1 MTTPVRKAVMQDDG
15 ITSIEPNAICDACG
29 RRGTVARATL
39 ETTPRQVWRWC
50 RKCAPRE
57 VRRFEREQREATT
70 KWFAHFRKQFR
81 TTHDPHKKTDISVP
95 PASSIKWETARGRLH
110 FAFSILRD
118 MSAHYV
124 KSVAGTR
131 RSKP

>member
-1 MTTPVRKAVMQDDG
+1 MSRSSITVMQVDG
-15 ITSIEPNAICDACG
+15 VSSVEANAICDACG

-39 ETTPRQVWRWC
+39 ETQPRQVWRWC

-57 VRRFEREQREATT
+57 VRRFEREQREATK

-110 FAFSILRD
+110 FALSTLKEI
-118 MSAHYV
+118 SENYIKGAV
-124 KSVAGTR
+124 GAGR
-131 RSKP
+131 PKR